1 MTNKMTTT
9 ERDSQKTRAFTLV
22 EILVVSVITAA
33 LVAAVVTS
41 EVARLK
47 KGYRDAEDRT
57 LNEIQSDMIASLDS
71 GDFVNRNIFPYA
83 DTPATMTPT
92 NFYSSVDTVY
102 TQTSAADWFA
112 KIATMRGTTFT
123 AAAPTRYSQ
132 PQLAVIL
139 FNRYQRSRIVIACPL
154 NETNQQRFL
163 VCSLMEDPKK
173 LQMPSYDGTDNWF
186 EAVWNMDWTNS
197 SNAVPGY
204 IASLMSVAQ
213 VTAWNG
219 SNGVS
224 LLPAFRVVKVSVPKF
239 TFVVSN
245 TSTINNAYVYYNN
258 DLNSFVSLAGSGPTT
273 SPPILQCRLLHIYTG
288 QTQGSAILY
297 YQRWLRK
304 NEDITLQ

>member
-9 ERDSQKTRAFTLV
+9 ERFPQQSRAFTLV

-47 KGYRDAEDRT
+47 KGYQDAEDRT
-57 LNEIQSDMIASLDS
+57 LSEIQHDMIASLDS
-71 GDFVNRNIFPYA
+71 GD
-83 DTPATMTPT
+83 
-92 NFYSSVDTVY
+92 YSSVDTVY

-123 AAAPTRYSQ
+123 AATPTRYSQ
-132 PQLAVIL
+132 PQLAAIL
-139 FNRYQRSRIVIACPL
+139 FNRYQRSRIVIPCPL

-163 VCSLMEDPKK
+163 VCSLLEDPKK
-173 LQMPSYDGTDNWF
+173 LQMPAYDGTDNWF

-197 SNAVPGY
+197 SNTVPGY
-204 IASLMSVAQ
+204 IAALMSAAQ

-224 LLPAFRVVKVSVPKF
+224 LLPAFRVVKVTVPKF

-273 SPPILQCRLLHIYTG
+273 SPPILQGRLLHIYTG
-288 QTQGSAILY
+288 QTQGTAILY